1 MVSIPPQHQLLCG
14 VHSKLHSVQRL
25 QVDKKSVS
33 PQASQMKLRCCGSL
47 LLVVLLA
54 FLLSNC
60 ASSPSLSSIEVV
72 PHAGTATV
80 SQVGQTV
87 QYQAMGLY
95 TNGSHPSHT
104 SDITSQV
111 TWTSSN
117 VSVATIS
124 SSGLLKAVGPGSTTI
139 IASMGSSGGGQV
151 SGNSDIT
158 STAAPGPV
166 HTLTSLTIIPATGIQ
181 KVNDLGETAQYI
193 AIGSFVG
200 NPETQDMTNQVT
212 WASSDVRIATI
223 NSAGLATAVGSCSA
237 GSPKETT
244 ITAIGTSSI
253 GATITATSDLTVS
266 SCGTNNLPS
275 LTVYEFGQGTGT
287 VVSSPGGINCGSG
300 AGCTGH
306 FVLGATV
313 TLTASPS
320 TGTKFGG
327 FSANCAPV
335 VPDTSSCTTSNKES
349 DVQSCIC
356 QVPMTD
362 NATVGA
368 IFNLAQ

>member
-1 MVSIPPQHQLLCG
+1 M
-14 VHSKLHSVQRL
+14 SKLQNLGKVLLVALFTFFLSH
-25 QVDKKSVS
+25 
-33 PQASQMKLRCCGSL
+33 CGS
-47 LLVVLLA
+47 
-54 FLLSNC
+54 
-60 ASSPSLSSIEVV
+60 SPALSSISIA
-72 PHAGTATV
+72 PAAGAATAST
-80 SQVGQTV
+80 VGQTV
-87 QYQAMGLY
+87 QYTAIGNY
-95 TNGSHPSHT
+95 TGSKHPSYT
-104 SDITSQV
+104 SNVTNQV

-117 VSVATIS
+117 VAVATIS
-124 SSGLLKAVGPGSTTI
+124 ATGLLTAVGSGTSTIVAT
-139 IASMGSSGGGQV
+139 MNSSGGGQV

-166 HTLTSLTIIPATGIQ
+166 HTLMSLTIIPATHIQ
-181 KVNDLGETAQYI
+181 QVNDLGETAQYI

-212 WASSDVRIATI
+212 WVSSDVRVATI

-237 GSPKETT
+237 PGQTT

-253 GATITATSDLTVS
+253 GATITATSDLAVG

-275 LTVYEFGQGTGT
+275 LTLYEFGQGTGT
-287 VVSSPGGINCGSG
+287 VVSSPGGLNCGSG

-306 FVLGATV
+306 FVLGAPV
-313 TLTASPS
+313 TLTASPA
-320 TGTKFGG
+320 TGAKFGG

-335 VPDTSSCTTSNKES
+335 VPDTSSCTTANKES
-349 DVQSCIC
+349 DVKSCIC
-356 QVPMTD
+356 QLTMTD